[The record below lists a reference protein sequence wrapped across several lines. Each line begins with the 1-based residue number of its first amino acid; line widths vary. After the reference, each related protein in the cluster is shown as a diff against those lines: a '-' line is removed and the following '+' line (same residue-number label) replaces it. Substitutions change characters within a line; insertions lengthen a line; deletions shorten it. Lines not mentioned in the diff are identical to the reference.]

1 MLVRDGIVMALVVDG
16 VDVVY
21 VVDVVDVF
29 DVAVDVVYMLNV
41 WMKEF

>member
-1 MLVRDGIVMALVVDG
+1 MRDGIVMALVVDG